1 MYGCAIWILCGVVKA
16 DVVVCCL
23 LFVVCCSDSNITQ
36 LSDRDEKK
44 LRPHWGNGGHG
55 DHH

>member
-23 LFVVCCSDSNITQ
+23 ILLFVAVIVI
-36 LSDRDEKK
+36 
-44 LRPHWGNGGHG
+44 
-55 DHH
+55 